1 MGSLCVSADNYG
13 DMVPKTIMGQLIGG
27 TCALSGVL
35 VIALP
40 VPFIV
45 SNFSRIYHQ
54 GQRADKRRAQMNEN
68 LKQLYSD
75 EVEDL
80 KNGIRL
86 NADVLSYLKSVT
98 KLEGPL
104 TVSD

>member
-1 MGSLCVSADNYG
+1 
-13 DMVPKTIMGQLIGG
+13 MVPKTILGQLIGG

-54 GQRADKRRAQMNEN
+54 GQRADKRRAQMVSAPFTNEGFFR
-68 LKQLYSD
+68 LAHIA
-75 EVEDL
+75 
-80 KNGIRL
+80 GIG
-86 NADVLSYLKSVT
+86 DQM
-98 KLEGPL
+98 
-104 TVSD
+104 